1 VADYPG
7 SERASALLSRV
18 SREHAAWQTTAAESM
33 FDSLR
38 QDIEHRYWRRAS
50 ETARRLLE
58 QFPEHP
64 HADLVGRQMKL
75 IQDNAEIEQRQEQE
89 IRIRELIRNRQF
101 AEAIQ
106 LAEDLLT
113 RFPNSPQADAID
125 VLLPRIRELALAA
138 DQEEA
143 QARS

>member
-1 VADYPG
+1 
-7 SERASALLSRV
+7 
-18 SREHAAWQTTAAESM
+18 
-33 FDSLR
+33 
-38 QDIEHRYWRRAS
+38 
-50 ETARRLLE
+50 
-58 QFPEHP
+58 
-64 HADLVGRQMKL
+64 MKL

-143 QARS
+143 QTPS